1 MSLTF
6 AIPKGRLGEKS
17 LKILQSV
24 GINNNID
31 DSRKLIFECEGNKFF
46 LAKPTDVPTYVERGV
61 ADIGIVGKDTILEAN
76 SDIYEIL
83 DLKIGKCYMAVAG
96 NKDISN
102 LDFIRVSTK
111 YPNIAKSY
119 FDKTNRKVEI
129 VKLNGSVELGCIVGL
144 SDVIVDI
151 VESGKTLMENNLHVI
166 EKVCDISARIIVN
179 KASLNVKHDEIME
192 LIKEIKEANYK

>member
-17 LKILQSV
+17 LSILQSV
-24 GINNNID
+24 GVNNNID

-61 ADIGIVGKDTILEAN
+61 ADIGMVGKDTILEAN

-111 YPNIAKSY
+111 YPNIAKNY
-119 FDKTNRKVEI
+119 FNKTNRKVEI

-192 LIKEIKEANYK
+192 LIKKIKDVIK

>member
-17 LKILQSV
+17 LSILKSV

-61 ADIGIVGKDTILEAN
+61 ADIGMVGKDTILEAN

-96 NKDISN
+96 NKDISD
-102 LDFIRVSTK
+102 LDFIRVATK

-119 FDKTNRKVEI
+119 FNKTNRKVEI

-151 VESGKTLMENNLHVI
+151 VESGKTLMENNLHVM
-166 EKVCDISARIIVN
+166 EKICDISARIIVN
-179 KASLNVKHDEIME
+179 KASLNVKHDEIKE
-192 LIKEIKEANYK
+192 LINKIKEVIK

>member
-6 AIPKGRLGEKS
+6 AIPKGRLGDKS
-17 LKILQSV
+17 LEILKSV
-24 GINNNID
+24 GVENNID
-31 DSRKLIFECEGNKFF
+31 ESRKLIFECNGNKFF
-46 LAKPTDVPTYVERGV
+46 LAKPTDVPTYVEKGV
-61 ADIGIVGKDTILEAN
+61 ADIGMVGKDTILEAN
-76 SDIYEIL
+76 SDVFEIL

-102 LDFIRVSTK
+102 MDFIKVSTK
-111 YPNIAKSY
+111 YPNIAKDY
-119 FDKTNRKVEI
+119 FNKTNRKVEI

-151 VESGKTLMENNLHVI
+151 VESGKTLQENNLHVM

-179 KASLNVKHDEIME
+179 KASLNVKHDEIMS
-192 LIKEIKEANYK
+192 LINKIKGVIK

>member
-6 AIPKGRLGEKS
+6 AIPKGRLGDKS
-17 LKILQSV
+17 LEILKSV
-24 GINNNID
+24 GVENNID
-31 DSRKLIFECEGNKFF
+31 ESRKLIFECNGNKFF
-46 LAKPTDVPTYVERGV
+46 LAKPTDVPTYVEKGV
-61 ADIGIVGKDTILEAN
+61 ADIGMVGKDTILEAN
-76 SDIYEIL
+76 SDVFEIL

-102 LDFIRVSTK
+102 MDFIKVSTK
-111 YPNIAKSY
+111 YPNIAKDY
-119 FDKTNRKVEI
+119 FNKTNRKVEI

-151 VESGKTLMENNLHVI
+151 VESGKTLQENNLHVM

-179 KASLNVKHDEIME
+179 KASLNVKHDEIMS
-192 LIKEIKEANYK
+192 LINKIKDVIK